1 MELKTIDD
9 LREYLR
15 TWDRH
20 SYHTE
25 DYVFGMELEGV
36 LTDTEGKPLET
47 SELIPELNSMY
58 RNFEFGEEA
67 GAAQLEIRT
76 HPRQYCTDALR
87 EMEEYLLDVIENIV
101 ELAEKIHGKEAIFLL
116 LGSNPHPAAFS
127 DRWISKTARAKKMAS
142 WRSQFPPI
150 KVGSKKIKAEHVALC
165 IQSVH
170 LHIQGKS
177 PDDVA
182 DKFNRLLYTIPEY
195 IAISAN
201 SPIMAGEILDYKE
214 SRLLL
219 YEQADGGNAGFPRL
233 KRYPIS
239 SLMDYGDY
247 LTSFP
252 YVMGATLRDMVKER
266 HEDARIRFEI
276 PFRVENRVYP
286 MQCTMKENMALIEYT
301 IGRLKYAQTWSR
313 QEFPSLKE
321 IEINRIEAIK
331 KSLSGEFIWGG
342 RSVDVKDYLMKGIEK
357 AEKGIKTLG
366 CNPRYLNIIRR
377 RVKKRR
383 TSGDVIR
390 RWYRKSG
397 GSVDEKVASL
407 VNKIWEHTRKNTP
420 IV

>member
-9 LREYLR
+9 MKKYLK
-15 TWDRH
+15 TWDEH
-20 SYHTE
+20 GHHTE

-36 LTDTEGKPLET
+36 LTDMEGKPMET
-47 SELIPELNSMY
+47 GELIPRLNDMY

-76 HPRQYCTDALR
+76 HPRQYSSDALR
-87 EMEEYLLDVIENIV
+87 EMEDYLQDVIENIV
-101 ELAEKIHGKEAIFLL
+101 ELAEKIHGKESIFLL

-127 DRWISKTARAKKMAS
+127 DRWISRTERARKMAE

-150 KVGSKKIKAEHVALC
+150 KVGNKKIKAEHVALC
-165 IQSVH
+165 IQSMH

-182 DKFNRLLYTIPEY
+182 DKYNRLLYSIPEY

-201 SPIMAGEILDYKE
+201 SPIIAGAILDYRE

-219 YEQADGGNAGFPRL
+219 YEQADGGNAGFP
-233 KRYPIS
+233 KFKKYPIS
-239 SLMDYGDY
+239 LSDYGDY
-247 LTSFP
+247 LASFQ
-252 YVMGATLRDMVKER
+252 YVMGGSSLHDMIKER
-266 HEDARIRFEI
+266 HEDIRVRFEI

-286 MQCTMKENMALIEYT
+286 IQCTIKENMALIEYT
-301 IGRLKYAQTWSR
+301 MGRLKYAQTWSR

-321 IEINRIEAIK
+321 IEINRMEAIR
-331 KSLSGEFIWGG
+331 KSLKGEFIWNGK
-342 RSVDVKDYLMKGIEK
+342 SVDVKNYLTVGVEK

-366 CNPRYLNIIRR
+366 CKPRYMNMIRR
-377 RVKKRR
+377 RIRKRR
-383 TSGDVIR
+383 TSGDVIK
-390 RWYRKSG
+390 RWYGRSG
-397 GSVDEKVASL
+397 EVDERVASL
-407 VNKIWEHTRKNTP
+407 VNKIWEHTRKNVP